1 VTRAIRQAL
10 AGKLWQ
16 AGFGSQAS
24 AGSLGSEFLAAR
36 ARRTVGLHPGPVPLN
51 GPAPVP
57 ASEMSQT
64 QSTQVPTNPAPAT
77 PDANGPDSIGQD
89 APAQDGWS
97 AGAPAGGLPALRAE
111 LDRIDDTLHDLLM
124 RRARVVEQVAR
135 SGKRSAFRPGREAS
149 IIRRLVGR
157 HQGLLPVQTIFRMWR
172 EMLAGTT
179 GMQAP
184 IVVAVCETEPG
195 APMTQTA
202 REHFGALTPIH
213 VHASPARALA
223 EVSAGSAAVAVLPY
237 PSDGNAWWTTL
248 LHQEP
253 RVHIIA
259 RLPFWAHRPEGAP
272 AVQAVVVAAD
282 SPDPSGA
289 DRSFLCIEL
298 TQEISRTRLLAS
310 LTAAGL
316 KPGSMVTS
324 RNHVLAEVDGL
335 LTADDPRLGQ
345 VADMPRPVVL
355 GGYAIPVA
363 EGTP

>member
-1 VTRAIRQAL
+1 
-10 AGKLWQ
+10 
-16 AGFGSQAS
+16 
-24 AGSLGSEFLAAR
+24 
-36 ARRTVGLHPGPVPLN
+36 
-51 GPAPVP
+51 
-57 ASEMSQT
+57 MSQT
-64 QSTQVPTNPAPAT
+64 QPPPDSHVTSPTS
-77 PDANGPDSIGQD
+77 PDTTGPDPS
-89 APAQDGWS
+89 APDPSASDGWPG
-97 AGAPAGGLPALRAE
+97 GAPPGGLPALRAE

-124 RRARVVEQVAR
+124 QRARVVEQVAR

-157 HQGLLPVQTIFRMWR
+157 HQGSLPVQTIFRMWR

-195 APMTQTA
+195 ALMTQTA

-237 PSDGNAWWTTL
+237 PSDSNAWWTTL
-248 LHQEP
+248 MHQEP

-259 RLPFWAHRPEGAP
+259 RLPFWARRTEGAP
-272 AVQAVVVAAD
+272 VVQAVVVAAD
-282 SPDPSGA
+282 SPDASDT

-310 LTAAGL
+310 LAAAGL
-316 KPGSMVTS
+316 KPDSIVTS
-324 RNHVLAEVDGL
+324 GSHVLVEVDGL
-335 LTADDPRLGQ
+335 LAPDDPRLGR

>member
-1 VTRAIRQAL
+1 
-10 AGKLWQ
+10 
-16 AGFGSQAS
+16 
-24 AGSLGSEFLAAR
+24 
-36 ARRTVGLHPGPVPLN
+36 
-51 GPAPVP
+51 
-57 ASEMSQT
+57 MSQT
-64 QSTQVPTNPAPAT
+64 QPT
-77 PDANGPDSIGQD
+77 PDPAATSPSSPDKTSPD
-89 APAQDGWS
+89 ASAQDGWPN
-97 AGAPAGGLPALRAE
+97 GAPAGGLPALRAE
-111 LDRIDDTLHDLLM
+111 LDRIDDDLHDLLM
-124 RRARVVEQVAR
+124 RRARVVEHVAR
-135 SGKRSAFRPGREAS
+135 AGKRSAFRPGREAS

-157 HQGLLPVQTIFRMWR
+157 HQGSLPVQTIFRMWR

-184 IVVAVCETEPG
+184 IVVAVCDAEPG
-195 APMTQTA
+195 ALMTQTA

-213 VHASPARALA
+213 THTSPARALA

-237 PSDGNAWWTTL
+237 PSDSNAWWTTL
-248 LHQEP
+248 MHQEP

-259 RLPFWAHRPEGAP
+259 RLPFWARRTEGAP

-298 TQEISRTRLLAS
+298 TQEISRTRLATS

-316 KPGSMVTS
+316 KPDSIMTS
-324 RNHVLAEVDGL
+324 GNHVLAEVEGL
-335 LTADDPRLGQ
+335 LTPDDPRLAQ

-355 GGYAIPVA
+355 GGYAVPVL